1 MLLLTS
7 LGLCFTVR
15 NEAGSS
21 RIDSEE
27 LGPTV
32 ALKNDEQLPVQ
43 SAKKAAA
50 VKVKR
55 DAANDESS
63 KCPDDMRSSVLLAS
77 F

>member
-15 NEAGSS
+15 IEAGSS
-21 RIDSEE
+21 HIDLEE

-43 SAKKAAA
+43 SPKKGAA

-55 DAANDESS
+55 DIAYDDSS
-63 KCPDDMRSSVLLAS
+63 KCLEELRTSVL
-77 F
+77 